1 MVGNCLFCDLFQGK
15 IPSTIL
21 YRDDDCFI
29 IKDINPV
36 APIHLLVIPIKH
48 LTYLE
53 GFSDED
59 FAVLYSIFKA
69 ARDFAISEGIS
80 DSGYRLT
87 INQKEDSGQQV
98 PHLHLHLIG
107 GHNLSGIG

>member
-1 MVGNCLFCDLFQGK
+1 MADCLFCNLFQGK
-15 IPSTIL
+15 IPTTVL
-21 YRDDDCFI
+21 YRDDDCFVI
-29 IKDINPV
+29 NDINPV

-48 LTYLE
+48 MTYIE
-53 GFSDED
+53 AFSEEE
-59 FAVLYSIFKA
+59 FSVITSMFKV
-69 ARDFAISEGIS
+69 ARNFAISEGIS

-107 GHNLSGIG
+107 GDNLSGIG